1 MNVCR
6 QPCLCFTF
14 ESGLKAL
21 RAQPLPIMSST
32 KVIPIVDPGLV
43 EYNRRIVLAAT
54 ITVLI
59 LSNAS
64 FVLRLVAR
72 RMQSQRLQAD
82 DYFMGLALPFSKFEQ
97 PAMTPSIT

>member
-1 MNVCR
+1 M
-6 QPCLCFTF
+6 
-14 ESGLKAL
+14 

-32 KVIPIVDPGLV
+32 KAIPIVDPDLV

-54 ITVLI
+54 IMVLI

-82 DYFMGLALPFSKFEQ
+82 DYFMGLALPFSKFELI
-97 PAMTPSIT
+97 AITPSIT